1 MHLRK
6 LSLHGF
12 KAFAGVQEFDFS
24 SGMTAI
30 IGPNGSGKSNVADA
44 IRWVFGEQSNKNI
57 RAKKTEDVIFFGSD
71 TKRSM
76 GIAEVTVV
84 LDNEDKWLPL
94 DFAEVSITRKA
105 HRSGDNEYFINANKV
120 RYSDVMSLMHK
131 ANMHQN
137 SYAFVSQGLADK
149 IIELKPFERR
159 VLIEEA
165 ANIGQFRSDLVLTK
179 RRIVET
185 KDNILKV
192 DFILK
197 ELKPR
202 VNFYEK
208 FQKKIILH
216 KEISIELDLFLDFYY
231 QNKLIFLLNSGNNF
245 HKERNSIDQSI
256 LENKKSLGNISTD
269 INKADMLLVNHE
281 SSIQK
286 NRNSQMSIVE
296 EIGQIDKALAL
307 VNQKIAE
314 LNIRK
319 NSIIEDLSNLKN
331 MNNNLVMPPVES
343 NLLEDKIN
351 LEKKKE
357 RILGNISKINGDLEK
372 NILLRNTTQI
382 NLDVKYSDLS
392 QAKESLFLIEKL
404 IREIEVEM
412 NLLEQFY
419 KEAPVDNDNINSLL
433 NDFVN
438 NDSSLPKPNILGSLS
453 RLIDVPMDFEK
464 AIEASLSGYLNA
476 IIVKNIKDAK
486 ICFDFLNDNDLGTA
500 KILILD
506 TVPMSP
512 PLTLMKENGII
523 NIASKVVKADK
534 IYQNLIN
541 ALLGNI
547 IIVSNLE
554 KAHDVL
560 SRGIGQVVTKDGTL
574 LVNNFTFYGGSK
586 KSNGNHFSIQSRID
600 ILNDNLEENNNKIPK
615 LKINLE
621 NIEKIIIEQ
630 RKLIS
635 ESEKLIQLLETEK
648 SSFVDTLNLVTNNL
662 SSITGKL
669 NFDEINDNSK
679 NIDLDGSQLS
689 TIEIIKNKESELKEI
704 NIELSNNEKHILSLS
719 KELTI
724 LSDKKNDIHSN
735 YLIIEKSIKS
745 MKNANSDL
753 FAKRNNFQKNLQNLE
768 NKQFLLNT
776 KIDQNNII
784 YNELLE
790 NIQQDGYSIDSTGNL
805 ILKLN
810 HEDDEYLSLINKLRT
825 LLTVDDL
832 SMLNADQIKRCLIII
847 NELKIKLLKLGTI
860 DKDIESD
867 LISDKQRYDE
877 LIVQIEDLTNSE
889 DELSEVIKKLE
900 LSISEKFDKAFES
913 VSFKFNEFFAKV
925 FDGGTAELKLISA
938 ENKSDSG
945 IDIIVKPPGKRLSS
959 LSSLSGGERAMT
971 SVALMFA
978 LMSVNPSPICV
989 LDEIDAALDDA
1000 NIKRFLSILKE
1011 LSSKSQFIVIT
1022 HNRLTVQEAET
1033 VYGVSMEQDATSTV
1047 LSLKIKDLV

>member
-382 NLDVKYSDLS
+382 N
-392 QAKESLFLIEKL
+392 
-404 IREIEVEM
+404 
-412 NLLEQFY
+412 
-419 KEAPVDNDNINSLL
+419 
-433 NDFVN
+433 
-438 NDSSLPKPNILGSLS
+438 
-453 RLIDVPMDFEK
+453 
-464 AIEASLSGYLNA
+464 
-476 IIVKNIKDAK
+476 
-486 ICFDFLNDNDLGTA
+486 
-500 KILILD
+500 
-506 TVPMSP
+506 
-512 PLTLMKENGII
+512 
-523 NIASKVVKADK
+523 
-534 IYQNLIN
+534 
-541 ALLGNI
+541 
-547 IIVSNLE
+547 
-554 KAHDVL
+554 
-560 SRGIGQVVTKDGTL
+560 
-574 LVNNFTFYGGSK
+574 
-586 KSNGNHFSIQSRID
+586 
-600 ILNDNLEENNNKIPK
+600 
-615 LKINLE
+615 
-621 NIEKIIIEQ
+621 
-630 RKLIS
+630 
-635 ESEKLIQLLETEK
+635 
-648 SSFVDTLNLVTNNL
+648 
-662 SSITGKL
+662 
-669 NFDEINDNSK
+669 
-679 NIDLDGSQLS
+679 
-689 TIEIIKNKESELKEI
+689 
-704 NIELSNNEKHILSLS
+704 
-719 KELTI
+719 
-724 LSDKKNDIHSN
+724 
-735 YLIIEKSIKS
+735 
-745 MKNANSDL
+745 
-753 FAKRNNFQKNLQNLE
+753 
-768 NKQFLLNT
+768 
-776 KIDQNNII
+776 
-784 YNELLE
+784 
-790 NIQQDGYSIDSTGNL
+790 
-805 ILKLN
+805 
-810 HEDDEYLSLINKLRT
+810 
-825 LLTVDDL
+825 
-832 SMLNADQIKRCLIII
+832 
-847 NELKIKLLKLGTI
+847 
-860 DKDIESD
+860 
-867 LISDKQRYDE
+867 
-877 LIVQIEDLTNSE
+877 
-889 DELSEVIKKLE
+889 
-900 LSISEKFDKAFES
+900 
-913 VSFKFNEFFAKV
+913 
-925 FDGGTAELKLISA
+925 
-938 ENKSDSG
+938 
-945 IDIIVKPPGKRLSS
+945 
-959 LSSLSGGERAMT
+959 
-971 SVALMFA
+971 
-978 LMSVNPSPICV
+978 
-989 LDEIDAALDDA
+989 
-1000 NIKRFLSILKE
+1000 
-1011 LSSKSQFIVIT
+1011 
-1022 HNRLTVQEAET
+1022 
-1033 VYGVSMEQDATSTV
+1033 
-1047 LSLKIKDLV
+1047 